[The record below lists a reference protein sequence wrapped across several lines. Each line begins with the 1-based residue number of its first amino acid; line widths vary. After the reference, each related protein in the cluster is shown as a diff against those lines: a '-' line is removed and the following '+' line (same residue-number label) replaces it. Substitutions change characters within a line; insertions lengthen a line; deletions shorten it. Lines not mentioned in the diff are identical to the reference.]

1 MKRRN
6 IKALLIFFAMV
17 GPGLVIYLL
26 IVTYP
31 VLYSIW
37 LSLTDFNPVKGGE
50 INFLGLNNYLT
61 MLKDPLFWHA
71 FKNGMIVVVV
81 SIFGQIPIGFM
92 LAYIL
97 YRKLVKAQHFF
108 MSFVF
113 LPQFLSTVVVG
124 LLWKRLF
131 NTDGPV
137 AKLLQWLTNNPD
149 AQFDLMFK
157 AETVMIPIGFV
168 LIWMYTGLYMMIFLA
183 NLQKIDSS
191 IVEAA
196 SIDGASEA
204 KIFLKVIVPS
214 LAGSVLVSVILAIA
228 GSLKGFDLIFAM
240 TTRGVTRQNAM
251 VLPIYMFNSAF
262 DDYSNP
268 LRFAFGSAIANS
280 IVIIS
285 ILLIILSNFV
295 GKKLGAQEAEE

>member
-1 MKRRN
+1 
-6 IKALLIFFAMV
+6 
-17 GPGLVIYLL
+17 
-26 IVTYP
+26 
-31 VLYSIW
+31 
-37 LSLTDFNPVKGGE
+37 
-50 INFLGLNNYLT
+50 
-61 MLKDPLFWHA
+61 
-71 FKNGMIVVVV
+71 
-81 SIFGQIPIGFM
+81 
-92 LAYIL
+92 
-97 YRKLVKAQHFF
+97 
-108 MSFVF
+108 
-113 LPQFLSTVVVG
+113 
-124 LLWKRLF
+124 
-131 NTDGPV
+131 
-137 AKLLQWLTNNPD
+137 
-149 AQFDLMFK
+149 MFK